1 MRRLITL
8 IDALYEHKVL
18 VHVLA
23 DAPIFEL
30 FLPGRPPVVMPP
42 ASKIIPDINGT
53 GNSDSISDSADD
65 ISEANVSSQ
74 HETTSD
80 SDSASMNVARLQ
92 HDEVGYI
99 IINRI
104 VFPLS
109 VLSIMFII
117 FGNYHY
123 QSNTFSLYLQVFAF
137 DRTISRLLEIQSV
150 EYVQSSLAA
159 HPQGPDWILQVA
171 KQLVREDKNNSN
183 GDNFAEVSVE
193 KAHIEENLLVRL
205 CGASTST
212 IGSVPSEGDLRLWE
226 AFVQKLWMQY
236 RIGSIDEAQRQPVQ
250 GSGKVSEE
258 VLRWED
264 AAVCLAD
271 LAEFAI
277 RLTKR
282 SENVKVKEDGEEEE
296 LVRQVQQ
303 KVLPD
308 RLEALVQRRLTSDWG
323 HGHHYITYAAFSLE
337 VRELLLQVTRLRRR

>member
-1 MRRLITL
+1 
-8 IDALYEHKVL
+8 
-18 VHVLA
+18 
-23 DAPIFEL
+23 
-30 FLPGRPPVVMPP
+30 
-42 ASKIIPDINGT
+42 
-53 GNSDSISDSADD
+53 
-65 ISEANVSSQ
+65 
-74 HETTSD
+74 
-80 SDSASMNVARLQ
+80 
-92 HDEVGYI
+92 
-99 IINRI
+99 
-104 VFPLS
+104 
-109 VLSIMFII
+109 MFII
-117 FGNYHY
+117 FGYYHY

-159 HPQGPDWILQVA
+159 HPQGPDWILQAA
-171 KQLVREDKNNSN
+171 KQIVREDKNNIT
-183 GDNFAEVSVE
+183 GGHRVEEGAEES
-193 KAHIEENLLVRL
+193 LLVQL
-205 CGASTST
+205 CASTSSA
-212 IGSVPSEGDLRLWE
+212 GSVPSESDLHLWE

-250 GSGKVSEE
+250 GSGKVTEE

-271 LAEFAI
+271 LTEFAI

-323 HGHHYITYAAFSLE
+323 HGHHYVTYAAFSQE